1 LEAVMLALN
10 LENFEKEVKE
20 FDGLVIV
27 DFWAPWCGPCRII
40 GPIFEELAQEF
51 ADNDKVKFAK
61 VNTDENPGLAQ
72 QFAIRGIPTMKFIK
86 NGAEVDEQ
94 VGAVPK
100 EVLEELV
107 SKHL

>member
-1 LEAVMLALN
+1 MLALN

-51 ADNDKVKFAK
+51 ANNGKVKFAK

-86 NGAEVDEQ
+86 NGEEVGEQ

-100 EVLEELV
+100 EVLEELI

>member
-1 LEAVMLALN
+1 MLALN

-40 GPIFEELAQEF
+40 GPIFEELEKDF

-61 VNTDENPGLAQ
+61 INTDENPGLAQ
-72 QFAIRGIPTMKFIK
+72 QFAIRGIPTMKFMK
-86 NGAEVDEQ
+86 KGEVVAEQ

-100 EVLEELV
+100 EVLEELI

>member
-1 LEAVMLALN
+1 MLALN

-40 GPIFEELAQEF
+40 GPIFEELEKSF
-51 ADNDKVKFAK
+51 ADNKKVKFAK
-61 VNTDENPGLAQ
+61 INTDENPGLAQ

-86 NGAEVDEQ
+86 KGEVVDEQ

-100 EVLEELV
+100 EVLEELI
-107 SKHL
+107 SKNL

>member
-1 LEAVMLALN
+1 VEEVMLALN

-40 GPIFEELAQEF
+40 GPIFEELASDF
-51 ADNDKVKFAK
+51 AENDKVKFAK
-61 VNTDENPGLAQ
+61 INTDENPGLAQ

-86 NGAEVDEQ
+86 KGVEVGEQ

-100 EVLEELV
+100 EVLEELI
-107 SKHL
+107 SKHI